1 MIARVGQIWANATPQ
16 VRRPFYIGLAVAA
29 VLAVLVGLGVANTE
43 SFLALPSTFEGVAAS
58 QAIWGLKPSNLLMV
72 LPLGAFLVVLARSF
86 IGLKAF
92 GLFTPM
98 LIALAFLQIGPVL
111 GPVVLCSSVL
121 VGMIVTPTLLKLRMT
136 RVGFLGVLIS
146 LIVLVLVGLTMA
158 LDTKLQV
165 DAFPVI
171 VCALCVERWW
181 KQWGKDGA
189 KPAAKMALN
198 TFVLALMI
206 EFVMVSDFA
215 LALIEW
221 SPLLMPATTAV
232 AIAILGRY
240 RGLRLSEIGR
250 FAPIWLERRRR
261 AKAAAAEALDL
272 PEGVEEDRRKG
283 LPDTRRVAE
292 PLPEPA
298 PEPVPEPNLPPLRL
312 PRRAAYRKPQL
323 LPLHRSHGIVLTALA
338 GRETALR
345 GMWVIGSAEE
355 LKHRGR
361 PQAATATATDA
372 ATAGEPRARPR
383 LVASGGRSVADWA
396 DGRAPARNAWVIRSV
411 EDI

>member
-43 SFLALPSTFEGVAAS
+43 TFLALPSSFEGVASS

-72 LPLGAFLVVLARSF
+72 LPLGSFLVVLARSF

-98 LIALAFLQIGPVL
+98 LIALAFLQIGPVM

-121 VGMIVTPTLLKLRMT
+121 VGLQ
-136 RVGFLGVLIS
+136 
-146 LIVLVLVGLTMA
+146 LVL
-158 LDTKLQV
+158 DTELQV

-206 EFVMVSDFA
+206 EFVMVSEFA

-261 AKAAAAEALDL
+261 AKAAAAAEAL

-283 LPDTRRVAE
+283 LPDTRRV
-292 PLPEPA
+292 
-298 PEPVPEPNLPPLRL
+298 PEPVPDVTAPATPIPELVPAATGGAPPL
-312 PRRAAYRKPQL
+312 
-323 LPLHRSHGIVLTALA
+323 GD
-338 GRETALR
+338 
-345 GMWVIGSAEE
+345 MWVIGSPDEI
-355 LKHRGR
+355 R
-361 PQAATATATDA
+361 PGARRRVPQPITDSEA
-372 ATAGEPRARPR
+372 RVRPR
-383 LVASGGRSVADWA
+383 LVASGGRMVADWA
-396 DGRAPARNAWVIRSV
+396 DDWSDDRMAGRPPIHNAWVIRRV
-411 EDI
+411 EDV

>member
-1 MIARVGQIWANATPQ
+1 MIARFGQIWANATPQ
-16 VRRPFYIGLAVAA
+16 VRRPFYVGLAVAA

-43 SFLALPSTFEGVAAS
+43 SFVALPSTFEGVAAS

-72 LPLGAFLVVLARSF
+72 LPLGSFLVVLARSF
-86 IGLKAF
+86 IGLEAF

-98 LIALAFLQIGPVL
+98 LIALAFLQIGPVM

-121 VGMIVTPTLLKLRMT
+121 VGMVVTPSLLKLRMT

-146 LIVLVLVGLTMA
+146 LIVLVLVSLQKL
-158 LDTKLQV
+158 LDTNLQV

-189 KPAAKMALN
+189 KPAAKMAFN
-198 TFVLALMI
+198 TFVLAIVI
-206 EFVMVSDFA
+206 EFVMVSDLA
-215 LALIEW
+215 MALIEW
-221 SPLLMPATTAV
+221 SPLLMPATMAV

-261 AKAAAAEALDL
+261 AKANVAADL
-272 PEGVEEDRRKG
+272 PEGVTEDRRKG
-283 LPDTRRVAE
+283 LPDTRRVPE
-292 PLPEPA
+292 PEPMPEPA
-298 PEPVPEPNLPPLRL
+298 AAPVR
-312 PRRAAYRKPQL
+312 RRAAYRKPQL
-323 LPLHRSHGIVLTALA
+323 APLHRSHGMVLAA
-338 GRETALR
+338 MADRQRALR
-345 GMWVIGSAEE
+345 GIWVIGSAEE
-355 LKHRGR
+355 LKRRGR
-361 PQAATATATDA
+361 ALPAPPTQS
-372 ATAGEPRARPR
+372 EPRARPR
-383 LVASGGRSVADWA
+383 LVASGGRAVADWA
-396 DGRAPARNAWVIRSV
+396 DAREPTRNAWVIRSV

>member
-1 MIARVGQIWANATPQ
+1 
-16 VRRPFYIGLAVAA
+16 
-29 VLAVLVGLGVANTE
+29 
-43 SFLALPSTFEGVAAS
+43 VAAS

-72 LPLGAFLVVLARSF
+72 LPLGSFLVVLARSF

-98 LIALAFLQIGPVL
+98 LIALAFLQIGPVM

-146 LIVLVLVGLTMA
+146 LIVLVLVGLQQV
-158 LDTKLQV
+158 LDTQLQV

-221 SPLLMPATTAV
+221 SPLLMPAVTAV

-261 AKAAAAEALDL
+261 AKAAAAAETL

-283 LPDTRRVAE
+283 LPDTRRI
-292 PLPEPA
+292 
-298 PEPVPEPNLPPLRL
+298 PEPVPEVTAPAKPVPEPVAAIAGGAPPL
-312 PRRAAYRKPQL
+312 
-323 LPLHRSHGIVLTALA
+323 G
-338 GRETALR
+338 
-345 GMWVIGSAEE
+345 GMWVIGSPEE
-355 LKHRGR
+355 IR
-361 PQAATATATDA
+361 PGARRRVPQPLEV
-372 ATAGEPRARPR
+372 GEARMRPR
-383 LVASGGRSVADWA
+383 LVASGGRMVAEWA
-396 DGRAPARNAWVIRSV
+396 DDWPADQAVGRPPIHNAWVIRRV
-411 EDI
+411 EDV

>member
-16 VRRPFYIGLAVAA
+16 VRRPFYVGLAVAM
-29 VLAVLVGLGVANTE
+29 VLAMLVGLGVANTE
-43 SFLALPSTFEGVAAS
+43 TFLALPSTFDGVASS

-72 LPLGAFLVVLARSF
+72 LPLGSFLVVLARSF

-98 LIALAFLQIGPVL
+98 LIALAFLQIGPVM

-121 VGMIVTPTLLKLRMT
+121 VGMVVTPSLLKLRMT

-146 LIVLVLVGLTMA
+146 LIVLVLVGLQKL
-158 LDTKLQV
+158 LDTNLQV

-198 TFVLALMI
+198 TFVLAIVI

-215 LALIEW
+215 MALIEW
-221 SPLLMPATTAV
+221 SPLLMPATMAV

-250 FAPIWLERRRR
+250 FAPIWLERRRK
-261 AKAAAAEALDL
+261 AKAEKAAAREAL
-272 PEGVEEDRRKG
+272 PEGVEEDRRQG
-283 LPDTRRVAE
+283 LPDTRRV
-292 PLPEPA
+292 PER
-298 PEPVPEPNLPPLRL
+298 EPVH
-312 PRRAAYRKPQL
+312 YRKPEL
-323 LPLHRSHGIVLTALA
+323 VRLHPSHGLVLAAMAKHPAAMRGVRVMASVAELQEDA
-338 GRETALR
+338 DRHVSEPIADREA
-345 GMWVIGSAEE
+345 
-355 LKHRGR
+355 
-361 PQAATATATDA
+361 
-372 ATAGEPRARPR
+372 RARLR
-383 LVASGGRSVADWA
+383 LVASGGRVMEESGVGWTADRV
-396 DGRAPARNAWVIRSV
+396 GPRQLIHNAWVIRKV
-411 EDI
+411 EDV

>member
-1 MIARVGQIWANATPQ
+1 MIARVGQIWANTTPQ

-43 SFLALPSTFEGVAAS
+43 TFLALPSSFDGVASS
-58 QAIWGLKPSNLLMV
+58 QAIWGLKPSNMLMV
-72 LPLGAFLVVLARSF
+72 LPLGSFLVVLARSF

-98 LIALAFLQIGPVL
+98 LIALAFLQIGPVM

-146 LIVLVLVGLTMA
+146 LIVLVLVGLQMV
-158 LDTKLQV
+158 LDTQLQV

-215 LALIEW
+215 LSLIEW
-221 SPLLMPATTAV
+221 SPLLMPATTAI

-261 AKAAAAEALDL
+261 AKAAAAEAAAL
-272 PEGVEEDRRKG
+272 PEGIEEDRRQG
-283 LPDTRRVAE
+283 LPDTRRVPEPEPEPEPETVAE
-292 PLPEPA
+292 PERQPER
-298 PEPVPEPNLPPLRL
+298 V
-312 PRRAAYRKPQL
+312 AYRKPQL
-323 LPLHRSHGIVLTALA
+323 TALHRSHGMVLAALG
-338 GRETALR
+338 GRAPPLE
-345 GMWVIGSAEE
+345 GMWVIGSPSE
-355 LKHRGR
+355 LR
-361 PQAATATATDA
+361 PDA
-372 ATAGEPRARPR
+372 RRRVPQTVPDIGPRPRPR
-383 LVASGGRSVADWA
+383 LVASGGRAVAEWA
-396 DGRAPARNAWVIRSV
+396 EEWPEQRPPIHNAWVIRRV
-411 EDI
+411 EDV

>member
-1 MIARVGQIWANATPQ
+1 MIARFGQIWANATPQ
-16 VRRPFYIGLAVAA
+16 VRRPFYVGLAVAA

-43 SFLALPSTFEGVAAS
+43 SFVALPSTFEGVAAS

-72 LPLGAFLVVLARSF
+72 LPLGSFLVVLARSF

-98 LIALAFLQIGPVL
+98 LIALAFLQIGPVM

-121 VGMIVTPTLLKLRMT
+121 VGMVVTPSLLKLRMT

-146 LIVLVLVGLTMA
+146 LIVLVLVSLQKL
-158 LDTKLQV
+158 LDTNLQV

-198 TFVLALMI
+198 TFALAIVI
-206 EFVMVSDFA
+206 EFVMVSDLA
-215 LALIEW
+215 MALIEW
-221 SPLLMPATTAV
+221 SPLLMPATMAV

-261 AKAAAAEALDL
+261 AKANAAVTL
-272 PEGVEEDRRKG
+272 PEGVTEDRRKG
-283 LPDTRRVAE
+283 LPDTRRV
-292 PLPEPA
+292 
-298 PEPVPEPNLPPLRL
+298 PEPVPMPEPAAAPVR
-312 PRRAAYRKPQL
+312 RRAAYRKPQL
-323 LPLHRSHGIVLTALA
+323 APLHRSHGMVLAA
-338 GRETALR
+338 MADRQRAMR
-345 GMWVIGSAEE
+345 GIWVIGSAEE
-355 LKHRGR
+355 LRRRGR
-361 PQAATATATDA
+361 PLPAPPTQS
-372 ATAGEPRARPR
+372 EPRARPR
-383 LVASGGRSVADWA
+383 LVASGGRAVAQA
-396 DGRAPARNAWVIRSV
+396 HPPGNAAWVIRSV

>member
-1 MIARVGQIWANATPQ
+1 MIARVGQIWANTTPQ

-29 VLAVLVGLGVANTE
+29 VLAVLVGLGVANTD
-43 SFLALPSTFEGVAAS
+43 SFLAFPSSFEGVAAS

-111 GPVVLCSSVL
+111 GPIVLCSSVL

-146 LIVLVLVGLTMA
+146 LIVLVLVGLTMV
-158 LDTKLQV
+158 LDTQLQV

-261 AKAAAAEALDL
+261 AKAAAAEASAL
-272 PEGVEEDRRKG
+272 PEGIEEDRRQG
-283 LPDTRRVAE
+283 LPDTRRV
-292 PLPEPA
+292 PE
-298 PEPVPEPNLPPLRL
+298 PEPNSLPPLR
-312 PRRAAYRKPQL
+312 RERAGYRKPQL
-323 LPLHRSHGIVLTALA
+323 VPLPRSHGMVLAA
-338 GRETALR
+338 MGGKQPALR
-345 GMWVIGSAEE
+345 GMWVIGSAKE
-355 LKHRGR
+355 LQADARRSG
-361 PQAATATATDA
+361 PQTLPESEA
-372 ATAGEPRARPR
+372 PARPR
-383 LVASGGRSVADWA
+383 LVASGGSAVAHK
-396 DGRAPARNAWVIRSV
+396 AWVIRGV
-411 EDI
+411 EDV

>member
-1 MIARVGQIWANATPQ
+1 MIARFGQIWANATPQ
-16 VRRPFYIGLAVAA
+16 VRRPFYVGLAVAA

-43 SFLALPSTFEGVAAS
+43 SFIALPSTFEGVAAS

-146 LIVLVLVGLTMA
+146 LIVLVLVALQMI
-158 LDTKLQV
+158 LDTNLQV

-171 VCALCVERWW
+171 VCALSVERWW

-198 TFVLALMI
+198 TFVLAIVI

-221 SPLLMPATTAV
+221 SPLLMPATTAI
-232 AIAILGRY
+232 AIGILGRY

-261 AKAAAAEALDL
+261 AKAEAEATL
-272 PEGVEEDRRKG
+272 PEGVAEDRRKG
-283 LPDTRRVAE
+283 LPDTRRVPE
-292 PLPEPA
+292 PEALPEQLPDAAPPA
-298 PEPVPEPNLPPLRL
+298 PPPRL
-312 PRRAAYRKPQL
+312 HERAGYRKPQL
-323 LPLHRSHGIVLTALA
+323 VPLHRNHGMVLAAMA
-338 GRETALR
+338 GRQTALR
-345 GMWVIGSAEE
+345 GMWVIGSADE
-355 LKHRGR
+355 LTR
-361 PQAATATATDA
+361 PDA
-372 ATAGEPRARPR
+372 RRRMPHIVPNGEARRRPR
-383 LVASGGRSVADWA
+383 LVASGGRVVAEWA
-396 DGRAPARNAWVIRSV
+396 DEWKGNRPPIHNAWVIRKV